1 MKKKKIMK
9 KKVMKKKKIMKKKS
23 NKNLSSAQ
31 WPCHVFVW
39 IWIRSVGRWGV
50 ALFCF

>member
-9 KKVMKKKKIMKKKS
+9 KKKS

-31 WPCHVFVW
+31 WPFHVFVW
-39 IWIRSVGRWGV
+39 IWIGWIGRWGV